1 VTGEPHLLPVATP
14 ARTRA
19 AVVELLA
26 PARRTIGGATV
37 ALVLATGVSLLVA
50 PLFGRLIDRIVDGSD
65 AGDLA
70 GPVALLAGLALAQA
84 LLTVAGSAL
93 LARVGEEAL
102 ADLRERFV
110 RRALDLP
117 LARIEAGGSGDLVSR
132 IGQDVAAIGYAA
144 REAIPQMANAVL
156 LMGLTLVAL
165 VALDWRFVL
174 VAVLVAPLQV
184 HAARWYLR
192 ASGPLY
198 AELRRAGGD
207 LEAQVLETVAEAE
220 TVRALRLAP
229 AQLERSRERIE
240 RCNQLSFDAAEL
252 ETRFWG
258 RLNLAEVLGLVTVLV
273 AGALMVDGGQIT
285 VGTASAAALYLVALF
300 RPVRTAL
307 MQLDP
312 VQSATAGLARV
323 VGVTDLADEP
333 AADLGPATSGAEAA
347 VELRGV
353 GFAYDD
359 GPAALDGVDLV
370 VARGTTVAVVGASGA
385 GKSTLAKL
393 VAGIHAPDRGTIA
406 LAPDGRARAVVL
418 VTQEVHVFAGPLA
431 EDLRLVAPD
440 AADDDLLAALAVV
453 GARGWAE
460 ALPDGLATV
469 VGEAGHRLTPVQAQQ
484 LALARVVLADPAVAI
499 LDEATAEAGSAGA
512 TVLDA
517 SARAALAGRTGL
529 VVAHRLTQAV
539 GADRVVVVDDGRVVQ
554 VGPHDDLVAV
564 DGPYARLWSAWQSR
578 AEVAP

>member
-1 VTGEPHLLPVATP
+1 MTASSPDRLLPIATP

-26 PARRTIGGATV
+26 PARRTIGAAAL
-37 ALVLATGVSLLVA
+37 ALVLATSASLLVA
-50 PLFGRLIDRIVDGSD
+50 PLFGRLIDRVADGAD
-65 AGDLA
+65 GGDLA
-70 GPVALLAGLALAQA
+70 GSLAVLAGLALVQA
-84 LLTVAGSAL
+84 VLTVVGSAL

-102 ADLRERFV
+102 AGLRERFV
-110 RRALDLP
+110 ARALDLP
-117 LARIEAGGSGDLVSR
+117 LGRIERGGSGDLVSR
-132 IGQDVAAIGYAA
+132 IGPDVAAIGYAA

-184 HAARWYLR
+184 LAARWYLR
-192 ASGPLY
+192 ASGPVY
-198 AELRRAGGD
+198 AEARRAEGE
-207 LEAQVLETVAEAE
+207 LEATVLETVAEAS

-229 AQLERSRERIE
+229 ARLARADERIE
-240 RCNQLSFDAAEL
+240 RCNHLSFDAAEL
-252 ETRFWG
+252 ETRFFG
-258 RLNLAEVLGLVTVLV
+258 RLNLAEAIGLVVVLV
-273 AGALMVDGGQIT
+273 AGSSLVDAGSLS

-323 VGVTDLADEP
+323 IGVTDLVVPSTTGVSTGGE
-333 AADLGPATSGAEAA
+333 GVT
-347 VELRGV
+347 LRDV

-359 GPAALDGVDLV
+359 GPPVLDGVDLDV
-370 VARGTTVAVVGASGA
+370 PAGATVAVVGPSGA
-385 GKSTLAKL
+385 GKTTLAKL
-393 VAGIHAPDRGTIA
+393 VAGIHAPDRGTIE
-406 LAPDGRARAVVL
+406 LAPSPGRRAVVL

-431 EDLRLVAPD
+431 EDLRLVAPS
-440 AADDDLLAALAVV
+440 ATDDELLEALAVV
-453 GARGWAE
+453 GARDWAR

-469 VGEAGHRLTPVQAQQ
+469 VGEAGHRLTPVEAQQ

-512 TVLDA
+512 AVLDA
-517 SARAALAGRTGL
+517 AARSALAGRTGL

-539 GADRVVVVDDGRVVQ
+539 TADLVVVVEAGRVVE
-554 VGPHDDLVAV
+554 VGPHAVLAVA
-564 DGPYARLWSAWQSR
+564 DGPYARLWSAWQAR
-578 AEVAP
+578 AGSAS